1 MNHSECLETS
11 ASFFPGHPAIRQAG
25 QELTYG
31 QLNERANRIAT
42 GLLDMGIE
50 PGHHVA
56 LCLPNSADWIA
67 AYFGIMKAGAVAVT
81 LSSVLTGDELRS
93 LVTHAKP
100 RYIFT
105 SENKL
110 RDFGN
115 LRGLEGMQKI
125 ICPGGDLDL
134 EALLHKGSPSFRAI
148 DRDRT
153 DTAAILYTGGTTG
166 TPKGAML
173 THENLFFSSHFIAHC
188 ERSTENDRSI
198 CFLPFNHVFGQNHV
212 MNATIRSAGCLEL
225 LPAFD
230 LEQVLE
236 LMESGRVTKFFAV
249 PTVYI
254 RLLTVG
260 DLEKKLGVLRYCF
273 SAASSMPK
281 EIVLQWQERSG
292 VRISEA
298 YGMTE
303 AMPITYNHYYPER
316 HVVGSVGQPTAGVEV
331 QIRDNQGNRLEQG
344 REGEIC
350 IRGRIMMKSYLD
362 NPEATASAFWEGGWY
377 RSGDVGLFNEDGY
390 LYIMDRIK
398 DLIITGGENVY
409 PREVE
414 ERLHKIPEVLECAVI
429 GVTDKEWG
437 ERVVAYV
444 IPKPGHAIDPDQL
457 KASLKTTLSPFKVP
471 KEYIVTDELPK
482 SPAGKILKRVLRD
495 KYTEENECGM
505 MSQD

>member
-1 MNHSECLETS
+1 
-11 ASFFPGHPAIRQAG
+11 
-25 QELTYG
+25 
-31 QLNERANRIAT
+31 
-42 GLLDMGIE
+42 
-50 PGHHVA
+50 
-56 LCLPNSADWIA
+56 
-67 AYFGIMKAGAVAVT
+67 
-81 LSSVLTGDELRS
+81 
-93 LVTHAKP
+93 
-100 RYIFT
+100 
-105 SENKL
+105 
-110 RDFGN
+110 
-115 LRGLEGMQKI
+115 
-125 ICPGGDLDL
+125 
-134 EALLHKGSPSFRAI
+134 
-148 DRDRT
+148 
-153 DTAAILYTGGTTG
+153 
-166 TPKGAML
+166 
-173 THENLFFSSHFIAHC
+173 
-188 ERSTENDRSI
+188 
-198 CFLPFNHVFGQNHV
+198 

-316 HVVGSVGQPTAGVEV
+316 HVVGSVGQPTAGVDV